1 MKSLNDFIFESKE
14 VSTKSNKERKKELEN
29 WLKHKKYEDYV
40 ETLNKML
47 DDPKAKTLLE
57 DGFGGELG
65 DTNLTFSVKE
75 ISSQSLI
82 PTQKE
87 IDLDKSIKYV
97 LKNKSSFE
105 DSFKEPIQIG
115 KPIITFRKNYIIDG
129 HHSWLQALLINP
141 EGKLLC
147 FNYDGDL
154 SPIQM
159 LKVVQGTIAAV
170 KAKQDDTKLPS
181 NTVEG
186 PNIFDDNFDKKK
198 IKEYIEKNLDE
209 DLVSLYVDNIKD
221 CYNYD
226 SIVSF
231 LVDRLMDIKSNNYP
245 SENSYKRKDMP
256 QVFKAGTNKKDK
268 KTAYPDKEGSALNKL
283 KDDKFTKKAIQ

>member
-14 VSTKSNKERKKELEN
+14 VFTKSNKERKKELEN

-226 SIVSF
+226 SVVSF

>member
-226 SIVSF
+226 SVVSF

>member
-14 VSTKSNKERKKELEN
+14 ISTKSNKERKKELEN

-209 DLVSLYVDNIKD
+209 DLISLYVDNIKD

-226 SIVSF
+226 SVVSF

>member
-154 SPIQM
+154 SSIQM

-226 SIVSF
+226 SVVSF

>member
-1 MKSLNDFIFESKE
+1 
-14 VSTKSNKERKKELEN
+14 
-29 WLKHKKYEDYV
+29 
-40 ETLNKML
+40 
-47 DDPKAKTLLE
+47 
-57 DGFGGELG
+57 
-65 DTNLTFSVKE
+65 
-75 ISSQSLI
+75 
-82 PTQKE
+82 
-87 IDLDKSIKYV
+87 
-97 LKNKSSFE
+97 
-105 DSFKEPIQIG
+105 
-115 KPIITFRKNYIIDG
+115 
-129 HHSWLQALLINP
+129 
-141 EGKLLC
+141 
-147 FNYDGDL
+147 
-154 SPIQM
+154 M

-221 CYNYD
+221 CYDYD
-226 SIVSF
+226 STISF